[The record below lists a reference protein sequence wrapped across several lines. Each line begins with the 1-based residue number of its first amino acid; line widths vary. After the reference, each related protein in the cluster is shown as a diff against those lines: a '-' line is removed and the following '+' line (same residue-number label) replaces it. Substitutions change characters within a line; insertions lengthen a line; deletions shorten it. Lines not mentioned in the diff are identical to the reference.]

1 MILISSKTNTNTK
14 TTTSIYIIMGFA
26 LNVQMLSTMARQSPF
41 EHYTQNRP
49 NGLGQDFSHSGEGND
64 ANGNFCYLIVADG
77 HGKGNYVKLLSSD
90 CFSWDAVVVET
101 TAKNMCTQLHF
112 QIKSVQKKD
121 QDGSDIDLDYTND
134 GTTLSIVKIYKT
146 MVKCYWIGDSQIR
159 IYNKETEL
167 FKSKNHNGRNKKE
180 LKRLQELDNLNYSIQ
195 KVPSLCMVGPSTL
208 TMKKYP
214 QIHFFANNK
223 CEKMMMTRALGH
235 NEKLFSSFETKTIL
249 LDKLKTG
256 NCENNINKNNNVTK
270 DLCVVVA
277 SDGFW
282 DMFCESDTEDLQS
295 LLTLNAEFLVQRA
308 VNRWKQS
315 WNIKN
320 STKTKTLSE
329 KSIDDVSIALFRAH

>member
-1 MILISSKTNTNTK
+1 
-14 TTTSIYIIMGFA
+14 MGFA
-26 LNVQMLSTMARQSPF
+26 LNVQMLSTMATQSPF
-41 EHYTQNRP
+41 EHYTQNRG

-64 ANGNFCYLIVADG
+64 TNGNFCYLIVADG

-90 CFSWDAVVVET
+90 CFSWDAVVAET

-121 QDGSDIDLDYTND
+121 QSGSDVDIDYTND

-159 IYNKETEL
+159 IYDKGTEL

-180 LKRLQELDNLNYSIQ
+180 LKRLQELDDINYSIN
-195 KVPSLCMVGPSTL
+195 KVPSLCIVDPKTL
-208 TMKKYP
+208 TMKKHP
-214 QIHFFANNK
+214 QIHFFANSK

-235 NEKLFSSFETKTIL
+235 NEKLFPSFETKIIL
-249 LDKLKTG
+249 LDKLKTE
-256 NCENNINKNNNVTK
+256 NCENNDNKNNTVTN

-282 DMFCESDTEDLQS
+282 DMFCESDTEDLQA

-308 VNRWKQS
+308 VNRWKQT

-320 STKTKTLSE
+320 SAKTKTLSQN
-329 KSIDDVSIALFRAH
+329 SIDDVSIALFRTC

>member
-1 MILISSKTNTNTK
+1 
-14 TTTSIYIIMGFA
+14 MGFA
-26 LNVQMLSTMARQSPF
+26 LNVQMLSAMATRSPF

-49 NGLGQDFSHSGEGND
+49 NGLGQDFSRSGESND

-90 CFSWDAVVVET
+90 CFSWDTIVAET

-121 QDGSDIDLDYTND
+121 QDGSDVDIDYTND

-159 IYNKETEL
+159 IYDKGTEL

-180 LKRLQELDNLNYSIQ
+180 LKRLQQLDDLNYSIN
-195 KVPSLCMVGPSTL
+195 KVPSLCIVDPTTL

-214 QIHFFANNK
+214 QIHFFANSK

-235 NEKLFSSFETKTIL
+235 NEKLFPSFETKTIL

-256 NCENNINKNNNVTK
+256 NCENINKNTTNS

-282 DMFCESDTEDLQS
+282 DMFCESNTEDLHA
-295 LLTLNAEFLVQRA
+295 LLTLNAEFLAQRA

-320 STKTKTLSE
+320 SDKTKTLSQN
-329 KSIDDVSIALFRAH
+329 SIDDISIAIFRAC

>member
-90 CFSWDAVVVET
+90 CFSWDAVVAET

-320 STKTKTLSE
+320 STKTKTLSQN
-329 KSIDDVSIALFRAH
+329 SIDDVSIALFRTG

>member
-1 MILISSKTNTNTK
+1 
-14 TTTSIYIIMGFA
+14 
-26 LNVQMLSTMARQSPF
+26 MLSAMATRSPF

-49 NGLGQDFSHSGEGND
+49 NGLGQDFSRSGESND

-90 CFSWDAVVVET
+90 CFSWDTIVAET

-121 QDGSDIDLDYTND
+121 QDGSDVDIDYTND

-159 IYNKETEL
+159 IYDKGTEL

-180 LKRLQELDNLNYSIQ
+180 LKRLQQLDDLNYSIN
-195 KVPSLCMVGPSTL
+195 KVPSLCIVDPTTL

-214 QIHFFANNK
+214 QIHFFANSK

-235 NEKLFSSFETKTIL
+235 NEKLFPSFETKTIL

-256 NCENNINKNNNVTK
+256 NCENINKNTTNS

-282 DMFCESDTEDLQS
+282 DMFCESNTEDLHA
-295 LLTLNAEFLVQRA
+295 LLTLNAEFLAQRA

-320 STKTKTLSE
+320 SDKTKTLSQN
-329 KSIDDVSIALFRAH
+329 SIDDISIAIFRAC